1 MAKKKHL
8 LKLRNLRNE
17 DYENIVEIMR
27 NAYTT
32 MGGMWT
38 REQIQRLIT
47 IFPEGQLGIED
58 KGKIVAF
65 ALTIIVDYSLYG
77 DDHDYLT
84 ITGNYSFSTHTKNG
98 DVLYGIE
105 ICVHPEYRS
114 MRLGRRLYDA
124 RKEVCEKLNLRAIV
138 AGGRMPNFHKYSGK
152 LKPKEYIRKVKNKI
166 IYDPV
171 LTFQLSNEFHVR
183 KVLTEYMPQ
192 DKESKA
198 YATLIEWNNI
208 YYVHRPKII
217 GSKKSHARIGVVQ
230 WQMRNVNDLP
240 SFFDYVEFFVD
251 AVSDYGADFVL
262 LPEFI
267 NMPLV
272 AQYKDIDSAIA
283 VRRLSEYT
291 EDIRNKFVEFA
302 VAYNINI
309 VAGSLPLMRDEKL
322 YNVSYLC
329 RRDGTWESQYKI
341 HITPSEKQEWGI
353 TGGPEVKVFETD
365 VARIGILIC
374 YDSEFPELGRQ
385 LADQGMQILFVPFST
400 DMESGYN
407 RVRICS
413 QARAIENE
421 CYVAI
426 AGSVGNLPKVKNM
439 DLHYAQSAVFSP
451 CDHAFPSKGIVKE
464 GVPNTEMVIVADV
477 DLDDLMELNKYGS
490 VRNLLDRRKDM
501 YEIKFTTPL
510 SVSKE
515 TKTKSA

>member
-1 MAKKKHL
+1 MAKKKPL
-8 LKLRNLRNE
+8 LKLRNIRFD
-17 DYENIVEIMR
+17 DYDNIVDIMR
-27 NAYTT
+27 NAYST
-32 MGGMWT
+32 MGGIWSP
-38 REQIQRLIT
+38 EQIKKLVE
-47 IFPEGQLGIED
+47 IFPEGQLGVED
-58 KGKIVAF
+58 KGRIVAF

-77 DDHDYLT
+77 DDHNYGT
-84 ITGNYSFSTHTKNG
+84 ITGDYTFSTHDPKG

-114 MRLGRRLYDA
+114 MRLGRRLYDG

-138 AGGRMPNFHKYSGK
+138 AGGRMPNYYKYSGK
-152 LKPKEYIRKVKNKI
+152 LKPKEYILKVRNKVV
-166 IYDPV
+166 YDPV
-171 LTFQLSNEFHVR
+171 LTFQISNDFHVR
-183 KVLTEYMPQ
+183 KVLTDYLPQ

-198 YATLIEWNNI
+198 FATLIEWNNI
-208 YYVHRPKII
+208 YYVQRPQIL
-217 GSKKSHARIGVVQ
+217 GSKRTHARIGVVQ

-240 SFFDYVEFFVD
+240 SLFDYVEFFVD
-251 AVSDYGADFVL
+251 SVSDYGADFVL

-272 AQYKDIDSAIA
+272 AQYKDVDSAVA

-291 EDIRNKFVEFA
+291 EEIRSKFVELA
-302 VAYNINI
+302 VAFNINI
-309 VAGSLPLMRDEKL
+309 IAGSLPLMEDEKL

-329 RRDGTWESQYKI
+329 RRDGSWDSQYKI

-353 TGGPEVKVFETD
+353 TGGNEIKVFDTD
-365 VARIGILIC
+365 VAKIGIQIC
-374 YDSEFPELGRQ
+374 YDTEFPEIGRKM
-385 LADQGMQILFVPFST
+385 AEQGMQILFVPFAT
-400 DMESGYN
+400 DMESGYQ

-464 GVPNTEMVIVADV
+464 GVPNTEMVIIADV
-477 DLDDLMELNKYGS
+477 DLNDLMELNKYGS
-490 VRNLLDRRKDM
+490 VRNLRDRREDL
-501 YEIKFTTPL
+501 YEVKFNPIT
-510 SVSKE
+510 SAEVVF
-515 TKTKSA
+515 KT